1 MSHITRRQFSALS
14 VAALTGSSV
23 LAQARRLD
31 VVKILVPFAA
41 GGTMDLIARLLA
53 EQLRGEIADA
63 VVVESKTGA
72 AGRIAIDTLRQA
84 PGDGS
89 TLLIHA
95 IGIQTLYP
103 YTFKNLGYDPF
114 ADVVALSTIN
124 PLEFCFTVGPA
135 VPASVTNLKTYV
147 DWVKV
152 DPKRAAFATPGPGTP
167 LHFLPLLL
175 GRNEKI
181 DMNPVH
187 YRGTAAAFPD
197 LLGGQV
203 PALSSPLHDVIQQLP
218 TGKLRILASSGAT
231 RNKLTPNVPTYAE
244 QGYPQLTSGD
254 SYAIFAN
261 GKMSPALQEQLSAA
275 LRKALASPAIATA
288 FAKAYIEPTPSTP
301 AEALRMARMDN
312 ERWAKVVKDVGY
324 QPE

>member
-1 MSHITRRQFSALS
+1 MSFINRRQFSALS
-14 VAALTGSSV
+14 AAALTGGAAF
-23 LAQARRLD
+23 AQSKRPE

-41 GGTMDLIARLLA
+41 GGTMDQIARLLA
-53 EQLRGEIADA
+53 EQLRGGIADT
-63 VVVESKTGA
+63 VVVDNKSGA
-72 AGRIAIDTLRQA
+72 AGRIAIDAMRQA

-103 YTFKNLGYDPF
+103 YTFKNLGYEPF
-114 ADVVALSTIN
+114 ADVVALSTTN

-147 DWVKV
+147 EWVKG

-187 YRGTAAAFPD
+187 YRGTAAALPD
-197 LLGGQV
+197 VLGGQI
-203 PALSSPLHDVIQQLP
+203 PALSSPLHDIIQQLP
-218 TGKLRILASSGAT
+218 TGKLRILASSGAA
-231 RNKLTPNVPTYAE
+231 RNKLTPSVPTYAE
-244 QGYPQLTSGD
+244 QGYTQLTSGD
-254 SYAIFAN
+254 WYAIFAN
-261 GKMSPALQEQLSAA
+261 GKTPVALQEQLSAA
-275 LRKALASPAIATA
+275 IRKALASPAIATA
-288 FAKAYIEPTPSTP
+288 FSKAYIEPTPSTP
-301 AEALRMARMDN
+301 AQALAMARADN
-312 ERWAKVVKDVGY
+312 ERWAKVVKEVGY

>member
-1 MSHITRRQFSALS
+1 MSLINRRQFSALCG
-14 VAALTGSSV
+14 AAVTANGV
-23 LAQARRLD
+23 FAQARRPE

-41 GGTMDLIARLLA
+41 GGGMDQIARLLA
-53 EQLRGEIADA
+53 EQLRGEIADN
-63 VVVESKTGA
+63 VVVDNKAGA
-72 AGRIAIDTLRQA
+72 AGRIAIEALRQA

-89 TLLIHA
+89 ILLIHA

-103 YTFKNLGYDPF
+103 YTFKNLGYEPF
-114 ADVVALSTIN
+114 ADVVALSTTN

-147 DWVKV
+147 EWVKG

-203 PALSSPLHDVIQQLP
+203 PALSAPLHDVVQQLP
-218 TGKLRILASSGAT
+218 TGKLRILATSGAT
-231 RNKLTPNVPTYAE
+231 RSKLTPNVQTYAE

-254 SYAIFAN
+254 RYAIFGN
-261 GKMSPALQEQLSAA
+261 GKMPVALQEQYSAA
-275 LRKALASPAIATA
+275 IRKALASPTVAKA
-288 FAKAYIEPTPSTP
+288 FALAYIEPMASTP
-301 AEALRMARMDN
+301 AEALVTARAEN

>member
-1 MSHITRRQFSALS
+1 MAIINRRRFTVLCSSALIGH
-14 VAALTGSSV
+14 AAH
-23 LAQARRLD
+23 AQPKRPD

-41 GGTMDLIARLLA
+41 GGTMDQIARLLA
-53 EQLRGEIADA
+53 EQLRGDIGDT
-63 VVVESKTGA
+63 VVVDNKAGA
-72 AGRIAIDTLRQA
+72 AGRIAIDALRQA
-84 PGDGS
+84 PPDGS

-95 IGIQTLYP
+95 LGIQTLYP
-103 YTFKNLGYDPF
+103 YTFKSLGYEPF
-114 ADVVALSTIN
+114 TDVVALSTTN
-124 PLEFCFTVGPA
+124 ALEFCFTVGPA
-135 VPASVTNLKTYV
+135 VPATVTNLKTYV
-147 DWVKV
+147 EWVKG
-152 DPKRAAFATPGPGTP
+152 DPRRAAFATPGPGTP

-197 LLGGQV
+197 LLGGQI

-231 RNKLTPNVPTYAE
+231 RNKLTPNVATYAE

-254 SYAIFAN
+254 SYAIFAS
-261 GKMSPALQEQLSAA
+261 GKMTGALQEQLSAA
-275 LRKALASPAIATA
+275 IRKALATPAIATS
-288 FAKAYIEPTPSTP
+288 FAKAYIEPTASTP
-301 AEALRMARMDN
+301 AQALAMSRIDN
-312 ERWAKVVKDVGY
+312 ERWAKVVKEVGY

>member
-1 MSHITRRQFSALS
+1 MSKINRRQFAALS
-14 VAALTGSSV
+14 VATLSV
-23 LAQARRLD
+23 STALAQARRPE

-41 GGTMDLIARLLA
+41 GGTLDQIARLLA
-53 EQLRGEIADA
+53 EQLRGEIGDA
-63 VVVESKTGA
+63 VVVDNKAGA
-72 AGRIAIDTLRQA
+72 AGRIAIYGLRQA

-95 IGIQTLYP
+95 LGIQTLYP

-114 ADVVALSTIN
+114 SDVVALSTTN
-124 PLEFCFTVGPA
+124 ELEFCFTVGPA
-135 VPASVTNLKTYV
+135 VPASVTNLKTYLE
-147 DWVKV
+147 WVKA

-167 LHFLPLLL
+167 LHFLPMLL

-181 DMNPVH
+181 DMNPMH

-218 TGKLRILASSGAT
+218 TGKLRILASSGAN

-261 GKMSPALQEQLSAA
+261 AKTPVALQEQLSAA
-275 LRKALASPAIATA
+275 IRKALASPSIATA
-288 FAKAYIEPTPSTP
+288 FAKAYIEPRPSTP
-301 AEALRMARMDN
+301 AQALARARADN
-312 ERWAKVVKDVGY
+312 DRWAKIVKEVGY